1 MKSMAPRALE
11 AARKAE
17 QTASSALA
25 SPSPGDTAAK
35 SDASSAPTAPVD
47 VQWKCQVVKSSEPDL
62 TVGARFDLECG
73 GASASLNKDGLSL
86 ELPKAAKY
94 ALRLLETKELTDTH
108 ATFAATSHVAGQIKL
123 PNPVLTDG
131 KVRVG
136 LGEIQINVASVVK
149 QEEGQEPKPYPP
161 WAAEAMGLP
170 LFVWVFVGVLIAVAA
185 WGVFMAVRQSLARK
199 RLLKELETHGTALSP
214 YNQFNKELR
223 ALMRHYPMGINVKWS
238 PELALQYCKELNQSF
253 RWFLSRE
260 LIVPAFDFKPQKIV
274 KELKKADRS
283 LHRAVGKE
291 LRLALRE
298 IDKALSASGKVS
310 ADDAQQLTELC
321 RKLADVISKSMVAA
335 RPSGSTD
342 ASAHP
347 KRRAP

>member
-1 MKSMAPRALE
+1 MKPAPPRTPE
-11 AARKAE
+11 AIRKAE
-17 QTASSALA
+17 QSASSALA
-25 SPSPGDTAAK
+25 

-94 ALRLLETKELTDTH
+94 ALRLLETKEFTDTH
-108 ATFAATSHVAGQIKL
+108 ATFVATSHVAGQIKL
-123 PNPVLTDG
+123 PNPILTDG
-131 KVRVG
+131 KIRVG
-136 LGEIQINVASVVK
+136 LGEIQLDVVSVVK

-161 WAAEAMGLP
+161 WQAETMGLP

-185 WGVFMAVRQSLARK
+185 WGVFMAVRQNLARK

-223 ALMRHYPMGINVKWS
+223 ALTRHYPMGNNVAWS

-260 LIVPAFDFKPQKIV
+260 LIVPAFDFKPQKVV
-274 KELKKADRS
+274 KELKKTDRA
-283 LHRAVGKE
+283 LYRAVGKE

-310 ADDAQQLTELC
+310 ADDAQQLTDLC
-321 RKLADVISKSMVAA
+321 RKLADAISKSMAAA
-335 RPSGSTD
+335 RQSGSTD